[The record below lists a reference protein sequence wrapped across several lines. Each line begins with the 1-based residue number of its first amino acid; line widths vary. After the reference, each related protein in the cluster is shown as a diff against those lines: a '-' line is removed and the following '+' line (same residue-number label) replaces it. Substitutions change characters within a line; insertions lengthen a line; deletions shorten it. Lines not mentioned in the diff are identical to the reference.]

1 MRVKFLG
8 AQRCSGVVS
17 LLPVCH
23 LGGTLEAS
31 GPGCHR
37 LGPACPKGMGQP
49 ERKEAL
55 HVACSLQL
63 QLGDDY
69 RAAAANHLMLRLAE
83 VNLC

>member
-17 LLPVCH
+17 LLPV
-23 LGGTLEAS
+23 LA
-31 GPGCHR
+31 GCHR

-55 HVACSLQL
+55 HIACSLQL